1 MTALLHG
8 ARAHPTLAAALL
20 LGGAL
25 LLLAL
30 VATFW
35 TPHVPGRINMRLR
48 FALPSDANWLGTDHF
63 GRDLASMMMQGARNT
78 LAIAVTGVLSGAALG
93 VLVGLWAASQGGFA
107 GRVAM
112 RVVDFLIAFPAVLA
126 AVIVAAVLG
135 PGVVT
140 AVGAIA
146 IASLPVFARLARVGA
161 LEVLTRDF
169 VAASRAAGRGE
180 GWILANHV
188 LPNIAGL
195 VVVQAASQLA
205 VAALIEAGLSFLG
218 LGMQPP
224 AASLGRMLADS
235 QTHLS
240 RAPQLALY
248 PGALLAL
255 IVLCFS
261 LLGDGL
267 RDALDP
273 RRRP

>member
-1 MTALLHG
+1 MTRL
-8 ARAHPTLAAALL
+8 ARAARGNPTLVAALL
-20 LGGAL
+20 LGALL

-35 TPHVPGRINMRLR
+35 TPHAPGRINMRLR
-48 FALPSDANWLGTDHF
+48 FGPPSEMNWLGTDHF
-63 GRDLASMMMQGARNT
+63 GRDIASMMMQGARNT
-78 LAIAVTGVLSGAALG
+78 IAIALCGVLSGAAIGIL
-93 VLVGLWAASQGGFA
+93 LGLWAAAQGGLA
-107 GRVAM
+107 GRAAM

-135 PGVVT
+135 PGVTT
-140 AVGAIA
+140 AIAAIA
-146 IASLPVFARLARVGA
+146 ISSLPVFARLARVGA

-169 VAASRAAGRGE
+169 VAASRAAGRAE
-180 GWILANHV
+180 WWILANHV

-195 VVVQAASQLA
+195 IVVQAASQLA

-240 RAPQLALY
+240 RAPQLAIL
-248 PGALLAL
+248 PGVLLAL

-261 LLGDGL
+261 MLGDGL

-273 RRRP
+273 RRR